1 MQLSSGSKG
10 QDKEEGK
17 QKNRE
22 DSGQYMSCLS
32 AWKFIHLMFDMPDI
46 VAAWNCDPKCG
57 KYMKVLHYLL
67 KQKYWLF
74 LFCSTKTLYYE

>member
-17 QKNRE
+17 QRIEKMWQRVTG

-46 VAAWNCDPKCG
+46 VAAWNCNPKCG
-57 KYMKVLHYLL
+57 K
-67 KQKYWLF
+67 
-74 LFCSTKTLYYE
+74 